1 MIIELSCTD
10 LDGNYNHGLRKI
22 TPNNFQMPYN
32 NTNFLNTNNSTS
44 NYPQISPSGGNS
56 LPMSNSLPLQTSCR
70 AGNAN
75 SASATN
81 QSNPPTLTSTDQN
94 TATSPARKSSKKVI
108 SQYFSNYF
116 CTLCRLSQS
125 F

>member
-10 LDGNYNHGLRKI
+10 LGGNYNHGLRKL

-44 NYPQISPSGGNS
+44 NYPQISPSSGNS
-56 LPMSNSLPLQTSCR
+56 LPTSNSLPLQTSCR

-81 QSNPPTLTSTDQN
+81 QSNPPTPTSTDQN

-108 SQYFSNYF
+108 SQYFSKSF